1 MNDGQSEKDAG
12 KSYSQ
17 IGGWLILYAV
27 GLVLYPL
34 QTLFLL
40 VTKLLPAIFSDN
52 WAALT
57 SPTNP
62 GYHTLWAPLVI
73 VELVGSIG
81 FFIGSIFIIIF
92 FFQRRC
98 WVPSLAIFFLI
109 ANVIF
114 VGADY
119 FIINLFLIRTNSVNV
134 AATVNFVRTVVAGA
148 IWIPYF
154 MFSRR
159 VSKTFTR

>member
-1 MNDGQSEKDAG
+1 MNDGQSEQDAG

-17 IGGWLILYAV
+17 IGGWLILYAL

-62 GYHTLWAPLVI
+62 GYHTLFWCSPM
-73 VELVGSIG
+73 G
-81 FFIGSIFIIIF
+81 
-92 FFQRRC
+92 
-98 WVPSLAIFFLI
+98 
-109 ANVIF
+109 
-114 VGADY
+114 Y
-119 FIINLFLIRTNSVNV
+119 
-134 AATVNFVRTVVAGA
+134 
-148 IWIPYF
+148 
-154 MFSRR
+154 
-159 VSKTFTR
+159 